1 MFKFVCFLT
10 PKVTLPVWSLLA
22 GSVRIA
28 STTKG
33 DLSVLVNE
41 DEERAG
47 SIRVTTLENTDA
59 LPNVAF
65 KTPEGKTVLIVAND
79 SYSVNSF
86 RIQYNGQFASFKLNP
101 GAVGT
106 YVL

>member
-1 MFKFVCFLT
+1 VIAHASKLVR
-10 PKVTLPVWSLLA
+10 P
-22 GSVRIA
+22 GSVRIT
-28 STTKG
+28 STAKG

-47 SIRVTTLENTDA
+47 SIRVTTVENTDV

-65 KTPEGKTVLIVAND
+65 KTPDGKTVLIVAND
-79 SYSVNSF
+79 SYSASSF

-106 YVL
+106 YVW